1 MGEMPLYL
9 KFVLILVFIAGNA
22 FFVGSE
28 IAISS
33 ARRSRIRQLAEE
45 GDKRAAR
52 VEMLHNEPERFY
64 SVTQVGITLVSL
76 GLGAVGMETIAE
88 LIAPK
93 VVDLVAQ
100 FGEHPA
106 LTNAAHTVAY
116 VVAFVTV
123 SFVHVVAGELA
134 PKVLAFHKAEQ
145 LSMAVGRV
153 INLMYLVL
161 RPLIY
166 VMKLASDALLRLSG
180 QRNLE
185 GHGESQFTMSVE
197 EIRMILSA
205 SEKDGMLAPEETEM
219 IRGVFELDEHTV
231 REAMIP
237 RTQIRALAKDDTV
250 GDALQFFRDIPHARF
265 PVYEGNLDRIVGIV
279 SIKELLTA
287 MAETSGDDLR
297 RVSRRRVS
305 EFARAPFLVPNSR
318 LQSDLL
324 KDFKRTRQQMAIV
337 IDEYGGTEGIITL
350 EDILEEIVG
359 DYEDEWTHRQA
370 KRVRKLV
377 GSQYEVDASMRV
389 SDLQELL
396 GFPFP
401 EDDDYTTLAG
411 LCYKIH
417 GSVPVVGDTVQLEGA
432 RLTVLEMDNH
442 RITLVRFEDTAVGKD
457 GVTRLAEDKSPA
469 EGHPSGDAK
478 PAPSAATTTSAA
490 TTASAPTTTSVA
502 TSSVATRAT
511 PLTRTTPEPVVSE
524 AAKAAQ
530 LALAQ
535 EVPVALTREQMVRL
549 PALAENGKNHRADS
563 AKRNGKRGKRKS

>member
-1 MGEMPLYL
+1 MGEMPLYYKL
-9 KFVLILVFIAGNA
+9 ILILVFIAGNA

-33 ARRSRIRQLAEE
+33 ARRSRMRQLAEE

-88 LIAPK
+88 LLAPR
-93 VVDLVAQ
+93 VVDLVAR
-100 FGEHPA
+100 FGDHPA

-153 INLMYLVL
+153 INIMYLTL

-166 VMKLASDALLRLSG
+166 VMKLASDALLRLFG
-180 QRNLE
+180 QRNLD
-185 GHGESQFTMSVE
+185 GHGESHFTMSVE

-205 SEKDGMLAPEETEM
+205 SEKDGKLAPEETEM

-250 GDALQFFRDIPHARF
+250 GQALQFFRDVPHARF
-265 PVYEGNLDRIVGIV
+265 PVYDGNLDRIVGIV

-287 MAETSGDDLR
+287 MAETTGDDLR
-297 RVSRRRVS
+297 RVSGRRVS

-318 LQSDLL
+318 LQSDIL
-324 KDFKRTRQQMAIV
+324 KDFKRTRQQMAVV

-359 DYEDEWTHRQA
+359 DYDDEWTRQA
-370 KRVRKLV
+370 RRVRKLT
-377 GSQYEVDASMRV
+377 GSVFEIDAAMRV
-389 SDLQELL
+389 VDLERLT
-396 GFPFP
+396 GYPFP
-401 EDDDYTTLAG
+401 EGDDYVTLAG
-411 LCYKIH
+411 LFYQQF
-417 GSVPVVGDTVQLEGA
+417 GRVPSIGDAVQLPGG
-432 RLTVLEMDNH
+432 RLIVDEMDNH
-442 RITLVRFEDTAVGKD
+442 RITLLRFEDTRID
-457 GVTRLAEDKSPA
+457 A
-469 EGHPSGDAK
+469 EGHVRLVDETS
-478 PAPSAATTTSAA
+478 PADGA
-490 TTASAPTTTSVA
+490 APTRQA
-502 TSSVATRAT
+502 
-511 PLTRTTPEPVVSE
+511 
-524 AAKAAQ
+524 
-530 LALAQ
+530 
-535 EVPVALTREQMVRL
+535 
-549 PALAENGKNHRADS
+549 
-563 AKRNGKRGKRKS
+563 